1 MILLTLI
8 HQTRV
13 KNKARHRGVTSGSF
27 MESFL
32 LVLNKAAKLIAP
44 FKATESKVVVLA
56 ALTDVFIEHGF
67 SLEQS
72 LILSVKAYEIA

>member
-1 MILLTLI
+1 M
-8 HQTRV
+8 
-13 KNKARHRGVTSGSF
+13 KAAQNIQAMPASEVSNRGSF

-32 LVLNKAAKLIAP
+32 LVLNKAAKMIAP

-67 SLEQS
+67 SLEQA